1 MKKVETEKEQN
12 DEVLRKMNEEKNWE
26 FTSFFLKY
34 MMHLF
39 ITNEK

>member
-26 FTSFFLKY
+26 FASFFFSKILENLCK
-34 MMHLF
+34 
-39 ITNEK
+39 NK